1 MNPEIK
7 TVCVYAAS
15 SDTLD
20 GVYAEAARRLG
31 VLLGQAG
38 YSLVY
43 GGGNNGLM
51 GILAEAMHA
60 QGGHITGVIP
70 DKLHGLELA
79 YAGCDELIVTHHLRE
94 RKSVMEARADAFI
107 ALPGGFGTLEE
118 ILEIVTLKQLGYHQ
132 KPVVFLNIN
141 GIYDRLM
148 HFFNG
153 LLEERFI
160 TQAHQRLYHVSAS
173 PEDALAFLAS
183 YRA

>member
-1 MNPEIK
+1 
-7 TVCVYAAS
+7 
-15 SDTLD
+15 
-20 GVYAEAARRLG
+20 
-31 VLLGQAG
+31 
-38 YSLVY
+38 
-43 GGGNNGLM
+43 M